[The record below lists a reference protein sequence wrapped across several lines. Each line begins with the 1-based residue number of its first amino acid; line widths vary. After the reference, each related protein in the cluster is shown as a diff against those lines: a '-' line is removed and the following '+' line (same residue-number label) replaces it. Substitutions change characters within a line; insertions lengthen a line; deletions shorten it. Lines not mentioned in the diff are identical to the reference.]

1 MNIGSIILGRLYFFN
16 ECALIRWSGN
26 KYGGKNHP
34 IYIGYKSRYEWFLKK
49 IIINFSDL
57 YSVFNLNKNFN
68 LNPTSFKIIFFLFDI
83 IPGFI
88 NKMKAFVKRKF
99 LRILQK
105 IGLKIKVEKI
115 FKISQV
121 NSIFESLK

>member
-1 MNIGSIILGRLYFFN
+1 MSSIILGRLYFIK
-16 ECALIRWSGN
+16 ECALIRWAGN

-34 IYIGYKSRYEWFLKK
+34 IYLGYKNRYDWFLKK

-57 YSVFNLNKNFN
+57 YSVFNLTKNFN
-68 LNPTSFKIIFFLFDI
+68 LNATSFKIIFFLFDI
-83 IPGFI
+83 IPSFI
-88 NKMKAFVKRKF
+88 SKMKAFIKRKF

-105 IGLKIKVEKI
+105 IGFKIKVKKI
-115 FKISQV
+115 FKISQI